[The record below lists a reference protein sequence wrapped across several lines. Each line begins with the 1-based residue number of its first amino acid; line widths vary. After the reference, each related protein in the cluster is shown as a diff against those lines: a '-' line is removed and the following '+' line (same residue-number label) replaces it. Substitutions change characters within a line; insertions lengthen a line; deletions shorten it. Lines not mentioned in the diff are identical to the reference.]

1 MHDHLKLDEHRLI
14 FGPLNASSKF
24 VFQAKFSVLVFL
36 VATLNFTSSLESFFC
51 GFFFVKMDECIH
63 YTSTPCSFSFGGSL
77 RSAGYIVVNRMVIFK
92 DN

>member
-1 MHDHLKLDEHRLI
+1 MHDHSKLDEHRSI

-24 VFQAKFSVLVFL
+24 VFQAKFSDLVSL

-51 GFFFVKMDECIH
+51 GFFFVKMNECIH

-77 RSAGYIVVNRMVIFK
+77 RSAGYIAVNRMVIFK